1 MPCIDNTIGE
11 VFPCMKKGRCQNC
24 KFLQPIG
31 MIQWINYARTLKLL
45 REYVQKHLGLKDCIC
60 YDYLDSRILKYTVML
75 LSFNIRN

>member
-1 MPCIDNTIGE
+1 
-11 VFPCMKKGRCQNC
+11 
-24 KFLQPIG
+24 